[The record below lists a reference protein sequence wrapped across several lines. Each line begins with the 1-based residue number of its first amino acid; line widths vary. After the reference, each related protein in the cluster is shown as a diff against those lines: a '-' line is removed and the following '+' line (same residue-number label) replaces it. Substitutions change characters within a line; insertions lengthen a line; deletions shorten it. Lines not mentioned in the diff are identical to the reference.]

1 METLIPSTP
10 SPAGFAAPASGLGS
24 QAAPPD
30 ASGSASGSFLQIF
43 MNSCV
48 AQATGNGEPAD
59 APAEGQGED
68 AAKNDAASGSEDTVA
83 AESMMSAAL
92 FVAGPPAAPQT
103 ALPAEEGTA
112 SPEAPSSGSSAS
124 LAAAVTAGAEKAA
137 DTGAEP
143 PAASEP
149 ARGAVT
155 PFPNVPAA
163 ADPAKAAPAAEQAAV
178 SAFDVPAAEQAADA
192 ASGIRPAVK
201 TAEPVA
207 TAADPVSVAAKDVP
221 AARPEGF
228 PVEAKGDPSQGRID
242 PTADASRK
250 VEAPAA
256 PVASEGK
263 PSLASKEGDSEA
275 FSSALT
281 KESARADK
289 AAEGM
294 RAESAFRVQE
304 APNPN
309 ASPAVAAGR
318 NAAEN
323 VSAPRPP
330 LSEPGAAQAQRTF
343 QVGENAFV
351 LNRKSDTSMEITLS
365 PPGVG
370 KLEIEIVLDKGVVN
384 ANITAADPAGRD
396 AIQRSLPQIVQA
408 LADGGMAI
416 GGFTVSLKQQGN
428 EQDGNAQP
436 GKAAGSDSLG
446 TVAAPEAARSAAKTG
461 LVDIFV

>member
-1 METLIPSTP
+1 METFIPSTP

-24 QAAPPD
+24 QAVPPD

-68 AAKNDAASGSEDTVA
+68 AAKNDAASGSEDTAA

-92 FVAGPPAAPQT
+92 FVAGPPAVPQT

-112 SPEAPSSGSSAS
+112 SPEAPSSGSAAPP
-124 LAAAVTAGAEKAA
+124 AAAFTAGAEAAA

-143 PAASEP
+143 PVAAVP

-155 PFPNVPAA
+155 RFPNVPAA
-163 ADPAKAAPAAEQAAV
+163 ADPAKAAPAAE
-178 SAFDVPAAEQAADA
+178 PAADA

-207 TAADPVSVAAKDVP
+207 AAADPVSVA
-221 AARPEGF
+221 
-228 PVEAKGDPSQGRID
+228 AKGDPSQGRID
-242 PTADASRK
+242 PTADAPRK
-250 VEAPAA
+250 AEAPAA

-281 KESARADK
+281 KESARADE
-289 AAEGM
+289 APEGM

-304 APNPN
+304 APDPN
-309 ASPAVAAGR
+309 ASPSVAPGR

-330 LSEPGAAQAQRTF
+330 LSEPAAAQAQRTF

-351 LNRKSDTSMEITLS
+351 LNRKSDTTMEITLS

-396 AIQRSLPQIVQA
+396 AIERSLPQIVQA

-416 GGFTVSLKQQGN
+416 GGFTVSLKKQGN